1 MVRGRAK
8 SALDASTTLFVT
20 ISERRTSPHAAA
32 KLYSPLPSSLPEPQ
46 TTPDAA
52 VSVEARSTAAV
63 GLSKFWKFWKS

>member
-8 SALDASTTLFVT
+8 SALDASTTFFAT

-32 KLYSPLPSSLPEPQ
+32 KLYSPLSSSLPEPQ

-63 GLSKFWKFWKS
+63 GLSKF